1 MEKEVRH
8 IVETTGGKI
17 ADLAVSSET
26 SSFALLNAIEQTVT
40 TLSAV
45 AQVYNAYARVLGE
58 QLSSLADEPVV
69 SGQYIDPEDVA
80 ISAIERV
87 INTFNATR
95 RTLQAQQASVF
106 VDAELRPH
114 HCESLSDAYA
124 EALVALDDLIDI
136 WRDIRATIITRDL
149 AAEPRDGEGFASV
162 EALLTDLHGQ

>member
-1 MEKEVRH
+1 MRH
-8 IVETTGGKI
+8 IVETTGGQI

-87 INTFNATR
+87 INTFNASTTR
-95 RTLQAQQASVF
+95 
-106 VDAELRPH
+106 
-114 HCESLSDAYA
+114 
-124 EALVALDDLIDI
+124 
-136 WRDIRATIITRDL
+136 
-149 AAEPRDGEGFASV
+149 
-162 EALLTDLHGQ
+162 

>member
-1 MEKEVRH
+1 MRH
-8 IVETTGGKI
+8 IVETTGGQI

-124 EALVALDDLIDI
+124 EALVALEFAE
-136 WRDIRATIITRDL
+136 RRQPGKGKRAGVRQFGGGIGL
-149 AAEPRDGEGFASV
+149 PVPKPRPPSTTASSMSR
-162 EALLTDLHGQ
+162 ASA